1 MTEKQTSET
10 NKNIFNTATQIA
22 LPVLTISVQVAIAMK
37 LPQWGL
43 VINMVA
49 QPFWI
54 YSAWK
59 SYKQAGQIGLLITTI
74 IVTIVIGVGLVN
86 YWLI

>member
-1 MTEKQTSET
+1 M
-10 NKNIFNTATQIA
+10 KNERNSFNTLTQIA
-22 LPVLTISVQVAIAMK
+22 LPILTISVQVAIALK

-43 VINMVA
+43 IINMIS

-54 YSAWK
+54 YTAWK

-74 IVTIVIGVGLVN
+74 IVTIVIGLGIVN
-86 YWLI
+86 YWVKF

>member
-1 MTEKQTSET
+1 MEVKD
-10 NKNIFNTATQIA
+10 NKLFNTIVQVAI
-22 LPVLTISVQVAIAMK
+22 PVLTISVQIAIAMK

-43 VINMVA
+43 VINMLA

-59 SYKQAGQIGLLITTI
+59 AYKQAGQIGLLITTVL
-74 IVTIVIGVGLVN
+74 VTIVIALGLIN

>member
-1 MTEKQTSET
+1 MKGESSLF
-10 NKNIFNTATQIA
+10 NKTTQIA
-22 LPVLTISVQVAIAMK
+22 LPVMTIAVQAAIALK

-43 VINMVA
+43 VINMLA

-59 SYKQAGQIGLLITTI
+59 SYKQAGQIGLLVTTL
-74 IVTIVIGVGLVN
+74 IVTVIIGLGIIN
-86 YWLI
+86 YWVKF

>member
-1 MTEKQTSET
+1 MKNDSSLF
-10 NKNIFNTATQIA
+10 NKTTQIA
-22 LPVLTISVQVAIAMK
+22 LPVMTIAVQAAIALK

-43 VINMVA
+43 VINMLA

-59 SYKQAGQIGLLITTI
+59 SYKQAGQTGLLVTTL
-74 IVTIVIGVGLVN
+74 IVTIIIGLGIIN
-86 YWLI
+86 YWVKF

>member
-1 MTEKQTSET
+1 MEIKD
-10 NKNIFNTATQIA
+10 NNLFNTIVQIA
-22 LPVLTISVQVAIAMK
+22 IPVLTISVQIAIAMK

-43 VINMVA
+43 VINMIA

-59 SYKQAGQIGLLITTI
+59 AYKQAGQIGLLITTI
-74 IVTIVIGVGLVN
+74 LVTIVIALGLIN
-86 YWLI
+86 YWLV

>member
-1 MTEKQTSET
+1 MKDGSSLF
-10 NKNIFNTATQIA
+10 NKTTQIA
-22 LPVLTISVQVAIAMK
+22 LPIMTVAVQAAIALK

-43 VINMVA
+43 VINMLA

-59 SYKQAGQIGLLITTI
+59 SYKQAGQIGLLVTTL
-74 IVTIVIGVGLVN
+74 IVTVIIGLGIIN
-86 YWLI
+86 YWVRF

>member
-1 MTEKQTSET
+1 MEET
-10 NKNIFNTATQIA
+10 KKKKDYFNTLTQFA

-43 VINMVA
+43 IINMIS

-54 YSAWK
+54 YTAWK

-74 IVTIVIGVGLVN
+74 IVTIVIGLGIIN
-86 YWLI
+86 YWVKF

>member
-1 MTEKQTSET
+1 MKDDSSLF
-10 NKNIFNTATQIA
+10 NKTTQIA
-22 LPVLTISVQVAIAMK
+22 LPVMTIAVQATIALK

-43 VINMVA
+43 VINMLA

-59 SYKQAGQIGLLITTI
+59 SYKQAGQIGLLVTTL
-74 IVTIVIGVGLVN
+74 IVTVIIGLGIIN
-86 YWLI
+86 YWVKF

>member
-1 MTEKQTSET
+1 MTD
-10 NKNIFNTATQIA
+10 NKRNLFNQITQIA
-22 LPVLTISVQVAIAMK
+22 LPILTISVQIAIALK

-43 VINMVA
+43 IINMIA

-59 SYKQAGQIGLLITTI
+59 SYKQAGQIGLLVTTI
-74 IVTIVIGVGLVN
+74 IVTIVIGLGIIN
-86 YWLI
+86 YWVKF